1 MIQQVDPPS
10 NLLIL
15 VARGEQAQGDNSH
28 KKWNSLLILS
38 LTCCDDF
45 VIKCELIK
53 CINIFIL

>member
-28 KKWNSLLILS
+28 KK
-38 LTCCDDF
+38 
-45 VIKCELIK
+45 
-53 CINIFIL
+53 

>member
-28 KKWNSLLILS
+28 NKWNALLILS

-45 VIKCELIK
+45 VIKC
-53 CINIFIL
+53 